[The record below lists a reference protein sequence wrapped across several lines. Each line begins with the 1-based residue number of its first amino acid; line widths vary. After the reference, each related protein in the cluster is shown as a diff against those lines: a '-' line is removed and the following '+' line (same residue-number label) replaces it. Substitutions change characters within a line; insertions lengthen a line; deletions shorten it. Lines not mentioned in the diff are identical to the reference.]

1 MEMQNMEMQNEEN
14 VATDATPKREYQPP
28 KTLEVKVDASTLTV
42 LAVAA
47 LLLPLLI
54 VGFFR

>member
-1 MEMQNMEMQNEEN
+1 MEMSHEEN
-14 VATDATPKREYQPP
+14 MATNTTPKRQYNPP
-28 KTLEVKVDASTLTV
+28 KTTEVKVDASTLTV

>member
-1 MEMQNMEMQNEEN
+1 MKFTEEN
-14 VATDATPKREYQPP
+14 QRDTQKITPPQTHEI
-28 KTLEVKVDASTLTV
+28 EVDASTLTV

-47 LLLPLLI
+47 LLIPLLI

>member
-1 MEMQNMEMQNEEN
+1 MEMQNGEN
-14 VATDATPKREYQPP
+14 MATNATPKREYQPP
-28 KTLEVKVDASTLTV
+28 KALEVKVDAGTLTI

-54 VGFFR
+54 IGFLG

>member
-1 MEMQNMEMQNEEN
+1 MEMQNEEN
-14 VATDATPKREYQPP
+14 MATNATPKREYQPP
-28 KTLEVKVDASTLTV
+28 RTQEVKVDASTLTI

-54 VGFFR
+54 VGFWG

>member
-1 MEMQNMEMQNEEN
+1 MEMQNMEMQNGEN
-14 VATDATPKREYQPP
+14 VATNATPKREYQPP
-28 KTLEVKVDASTLTV
+28 RTLEVKVDASTLTV

-54 VGFFR
+54 VGFFG

>member
-1 MEMQNMEMQNEEN
+1 MEMQNGEN
-14 VATDATPKREYQPP
+14 VATNATPKREYQPP
-28 KTLEVKVDASTLTV
+28 RTLEVKGDASTLTV

-54 VGFFR
+54 VGFFG

>member
-1 MEMQNMEMQNEEN
+1 MKSTDEN
-14 VATDATPKREYQPP
+14 QRETQKVIPSKIP
-28 KTLEVKVDASTLTV
+28 EIEVDASTLTV

-47 LLLPLLI
+47 LLIPLLI